1 MRYMKMLALKG
12 IVALGVFAAAA
23 SPAHAACGATI
34 NGYPMTP
41 QQCALAIQIY
51 GTVIPGRYGA
61 DANGN
66 WWNLDNP
73 RHRGNTYLDAQ
84 RARNSAGGGRR
95 TGRHTSTVIDTSGGC
110 EGGSCVNIL
119 D

>member
-1 MRYMKMLALKG
+1 MRYIKMIATCSA
-12 IVALGVFAAAA
+12 VCLGMFAGTTTAQ
-23 SPAHAACGATI
+23 AACGATI

-73 RHRGNTYLDAQ
+73 LHRGNTYRDAQ
-84 RARNSAGGGRR
+84 RNRSGGRR
-95 TGRHTSTVIDTSGGC
+95 TGRHTSTVIDSSGGC
-110 EGGSCVNIL
+110 EGGSCVNII

>member
-1 MRYMKMLALKG
+1 MRYMKHL
-12 IVALGVFAAAA
+12 VATSFFCLGLFSAT
-23 SPAHAACGATI
+23 SPVQAACGATI

-73 RHRGNTYLDAQ
+73 RHRGNTYRDARRAQQ
-84 RARNSAGGGRR
+84 RSSGGSWS
-95 TGRHTSTVIDTSGGC
+95 GRHTSGVYDSSGGC
-110 EGGSCVNIL
+110 EGGSCVNII